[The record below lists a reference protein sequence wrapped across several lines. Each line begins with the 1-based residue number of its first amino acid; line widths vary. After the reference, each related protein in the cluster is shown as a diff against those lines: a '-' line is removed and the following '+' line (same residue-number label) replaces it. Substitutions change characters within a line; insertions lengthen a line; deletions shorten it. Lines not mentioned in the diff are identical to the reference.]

1 VINEVLRYI
10 GVFLR
15 YVTLKDFRVFL
26 LLETLA
32 RTLKN
37 ALRSKLRE
45 TQKCV
50 RVIVSVPYR
59 QAIIDFFNLVFGH
72 PKHMNSAQWWHSVVT
87 ELQRKFHV
95 DSFLPGPLELE
106 REKSQ
111 SERGEGKRRERGRSD
126 GEERGGGGGGGG
138 GERRDEEKLHFSNL
152 LKLFD
157 EEMWCGGNDVI
168 PGRLFLF
175 QRLSSLMSLTFLPTT
190 HQKIRSKSYLKSFRP
205 FELWD
210 LVDLQMRIK
219 HTNMVSR
226 MEGNFYHWKSLE
238 ALRNQRLLESVQFLD
253 MAIQKYEFCLL
264 SDPTNPQVFFPYL
277 IIEGKYVASFGI
289 VMTECLL

>member
-1 VINEVLRYI
+1 MREELRGVINELHRYI

-72 PKHMNSAQWWHSVVT
+72 PKHMSSAQWWRSVVA
-87 ELQRKFHV
+87 EIHRKFHV
-95 DSFLPGPLELE
+95 DSFLPSPLELE
-106 REKSQ
+106 RERSQ
-111 SERGEGKRRERGRSD
+111 TERGEGRRRERGKSE
-126 GEERGGGGGGGG
+126 EERGG
-138 GERRDEEKLHFSNL
+138 ERREEEEKLHFSNL
-152 LKLFD
+152 LQLLD

-175 QRLSSLMSLTFLPTT
+175 QRISSLMSLTFLPTT
-190 HQKIRSKSYLKSFRP
+190 HQKVRSKSYLKSFRP

-210 LVDLQMRIK
+210 LVDFQMRIK

-253 MAIQKYEFCLL
+253 MAIQKYELCLL
-264 SDPTNPQVFFPYL
+264 SDPTNPQVFSM
-277 IIEGKYVASFGI
+277 IS
-289 VMTECLL
+289 